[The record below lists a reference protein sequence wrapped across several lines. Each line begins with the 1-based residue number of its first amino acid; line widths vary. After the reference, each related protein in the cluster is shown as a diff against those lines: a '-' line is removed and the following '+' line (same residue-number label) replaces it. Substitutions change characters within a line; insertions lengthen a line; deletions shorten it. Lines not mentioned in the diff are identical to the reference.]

1 MINYIELAKQAAE
14 KYGFILEFNTK
25 KELEKNQYQ
34 VDLNVPLPG
43 GIEVDVK
50 ASKYK
55 HMQLIIECKGADP
68 TSCLILVKEAKKE
81 HYNSRRHIIAHTNFA
96 IAQYKPHPDS
106 EFFTFTGDFFHLSKD
121 KKQLNK
127 APGDYDKNNFY
138 KAQTQIIEAI
148 NAISSQIAS
157 KNKLKLLLAISDSDL
172 SEENKLNATINMDE
186 IDPGEKKDWCYLI
199 PVIVTNVNNIFVI
212 DYNQNEVIVESHKW
226 VLQKTKI
233 NEQISLRKKNGEKPY
248 SISIAVVGIKYLD
261 EFTKY
266 VEGMV
271 VSDGEIKLGSSNIN
285 DIFNAGVI
293 KLGQYIK
300 NTYGLDVNNHQI
312 INGELNIRFLNT
324 SNILVLDITKYRD
337 VISFFPNN
345 PTNKE
350 DKKYRDELITEV
362 DTKLKNQS

>member
-1 MINYIELAKQAAE
+1 MIYQ
-14 KYGFILEFNTK
+14 K
-25 KELEKNQYQ
+25 KTSLTR
-34 VDLNVPLPG
+34 
-43 GIEVDVK
+43 
-50 ASKYK
+50 
-55 HMQLIIECKGADP
+55 QLIW
-68 TSCLILVKEAKKE
+68 T
-81 HYNSRRHIIAHTNFA
+81 
-96 IAQYKPHPDS
+96 
-106 EFFTFTGDFFHLSKD
+106 
-121 KKQLNK
+121 
-127 APGDYDKNNFY
+127 
-138 KAQTQIIEAI
+138 
-148 NAISSQIAS
+148 
-157 KNKLKLLLAISDSDL
+157 
-172 SEENKLNATINMDE
+172 